1 MCEKSSVMLFCLY
14 HRLHFPLSSLI
25 YIVSSLLYLSDTFK
39 SNKQYTLSQEQVR
52 ITTWYKHLAM
62 LPHNHPIVSV
72 RYTCVQTQ
80 ALFPIL
86 PLSTSHSSIFLS
98 SFLSLTCTFFLVL
111 SFSVFVFLG
120 LAHHL
125 ILFLSFSMEANWT
138 VLEIGL
144 NMF

>member
-1 MCEKSSVMLFCLY
+1 MLFCLY

-72 RYTCVQTQ
+72 RYTCVQTR
-80 ALFPIL
+80 ALFIP
-86 PLSTSHSSIFLS
+86 
-98 SFLSLTCTFFLVL
+98 FFLYLLLALLL
-111 SFSVFVFLG
+111 SFSVHFFPSLFS
-120 LAHHL
+120 LSIFFCLCFSRSHHL
-125 ILFLSFSMEANWT
+125 ILSLSSSMDSNCMDCFRDRAEY
-138 VLEIGL
+138 VLTWAK
-144 NMF
+144 F